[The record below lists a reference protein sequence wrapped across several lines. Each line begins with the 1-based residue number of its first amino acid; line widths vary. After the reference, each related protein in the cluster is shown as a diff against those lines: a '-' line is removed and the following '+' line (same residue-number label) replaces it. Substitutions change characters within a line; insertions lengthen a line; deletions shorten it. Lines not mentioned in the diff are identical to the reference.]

1 MRTVATNDHYVIGV
15 DEAKNRLFF
24 VMKGDWTATE
34 AVSNWLEDVK
44 KALQHMR
51 PGFTELIDWTEV
63 SAIVLTDYI
72 AGAQQLAI
80 NAGLR
85 KAARVYS
92 GEKFLKLQMDSL
104 SRKTS
109 FPVESFFS
117 KEDAEAWLDKS

>member
-1 MRTVATNDHYVIGV
+1 MRTVASTDHYVIGV

-24 VMKGDWTATE
+24 LMKGDWTETK
-34 AVSNWLEDVK
+34 AVPDWLEDVK
-44 KALQHMR
+44 QALKFMS

-85 KAARVYS
+85 KAARVYA

-104 SRKTS
+104 SKKTN

-117 KEDAEAWLDKS
+117 REEAEVWLDKG

>member
-1 MRTVATNDHYVIGV
+1 MRTVAKTDHYVIGV
-15 DEAKNRLFF
+15 DETKNRLFF
-24 VMKGDWTATE
+24 EMKGDWTDTQ
-34 AVSNWLEDVK
+34 AVPNWLDDVK
-44 KALQHMR
+44 KALQSMR
-51 PGFTELIDWTEV
+51 PGFTELIDWTDV

-80 NAGLR
+80 DAGLR

-109 FPVESFFS
+109 FPVETFFS
-117 KEDAEAWLDKS
+117 KEEAEVWLDKG